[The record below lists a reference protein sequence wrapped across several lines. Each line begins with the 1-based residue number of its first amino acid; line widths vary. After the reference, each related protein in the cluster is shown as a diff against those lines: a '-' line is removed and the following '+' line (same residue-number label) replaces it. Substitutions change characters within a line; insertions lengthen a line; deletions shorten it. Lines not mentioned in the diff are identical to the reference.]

1 MTTHGAVATASGRG
15 EKASAHAEAAAS
27 LQRLASRL
35 DDHADGLALRRA
47 LLIGA
52 RDAACAGVGERVE
65 AVRSVAAD
73 LRLAAARLRA
83 GTLPARGARAG

>member
-1 MTTHGAVATASGRG
+1 MPRRPPRSSDSRAASTTTPTASPC
-15 EKASAHAEAAAS
+15 AE
-27 LQRLASRL
+27 
-35 DDHADGLALRRA
+35 A